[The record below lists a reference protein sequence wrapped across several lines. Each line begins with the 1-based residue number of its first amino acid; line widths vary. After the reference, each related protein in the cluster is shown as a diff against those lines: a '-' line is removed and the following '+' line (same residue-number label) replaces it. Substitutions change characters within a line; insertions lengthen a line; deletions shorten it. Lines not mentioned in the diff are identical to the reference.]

1 MANSEPEVRNGIE
14 VHKGNTNILLIAPH
28 GVETV
33 PMDDENTAALVRRI
47 QGQTGFSALINTLF
61 RKPEGPLSKKRNKGK
76 LDLQNNFANLNKIKQ
91 AEQVKDY
98 ITKIK
103 KVVDTDGLTYVIWI
117 HGIAD
122 ENIKEFGDDVQ
133 CLIGYGQPE
142 AEGTLPRDTAE
153 REFIDLLEKELNE
166 KGIKSILA
174 PTECK
179 YRGWSEDYMNQW
191 FRLKKYDFKQVQSV
205 QLEFKFTGCRDKEAS
220 INDTAEKLVAV
231 FKAVFNIGKEPT
243 PPADETL
250 VQTAYNKLAQVF
262 SKNYERALMEAGQY
276 IVRTFYGGEEGI
288 EDQGYDENMVLSQET
303 IENARDNKS
312 QRKASLHQLFQ
323 KLNENT
329 NSKAPSRG
337 WFYNAVNLVVQHH
350 DMKKL
355 LKTRFH
361 TYGNLF
367 LSHKVALLKVKD
379 STKKQELIEEESKNP
394 STVRDFI
401 QKVQKLVPPGTDK
414 PLTLPSLLKKPD
426 ELIKEEHAEKLTIE
440 ALKSKQARTLENLKK
455 ITKEKHQNVQTE
467 IDTLKK
473 HLETRQKSLEKY
485 VEVQGNIE
493 EAIQFKNNAQQRPK
507 KKASKTKV
515 KEKELRKSI
524 KNNEWTK
531 SKNNFNI
538 STGCSNDCLYCY
550 GRYMPYARKLAKDAE
565 AKGEEWN
572 WKEPTIRQKDVQAKH
587 SLRDGRVGFPTSH
600 DITPDNLQDSLKV
613 LKKILEA
620 GNDVLVI
627 SKPRL
632 DCIKAVCQA
641 FPTYKE
647 KILFRFTISG
657 KSEEVLSFWEPNA
670 PSYDERWEALKYAF
684 DKGFQTSVSIE
695 PMLEYARAQEMVQDF
710 MPYVTDAIWFGKMN
724 HIPAFK
730 DPDGHLKEEL
740 AKVEAGHTEEN
751 IKALYEIYKDNP
763 KIKWK
768 LAFKDVLG
776 IPLPPAPG
784 MDV

>member
-1 MANSEPEVRNGIE
+1 
-14 VHKGNTNILLIAPH
+14 
-28 GVETV
+28 
-33 PMDDENTAALVRRI
+33 
-47 QGQTGFSALINTLF
+47 
-61 RKPEGPLSKKRNKGK
+61 
-76 LDLQNNFANLNKIKQ
+76 
-91 AEQVKDY
+91 
-98 ITKIK
+98 
-103 KVVDTDGLTYVIWI
+103 
-117 HGIAD
+117 
-122 ENIKEFGDDVQ
+122 
-133 CLIGYGQPE
+133 
-142 AEGTLPRDTAE
+142 
-153 REFIDLLEKELNE
+153 
-166 KGIKSILA
+166 
-174 PTECK
+174 
-179 YRGWSEDYMNQW
+179 
-191 FRLKKYDFKQVQSV
+191 
-205 QLEFKFTGCRDKEAS
+205 
-220 INDTAEKLVAV
+220 
-231 FKAVFNIGKEPT
+231 
-243 PPADETL
+243 
-250 VQTAYNKLAQVF
+250 
-262 SKNYERALMEAGQY
+262 
-276 IVRTFYGGEEGI
+276 
-288 EDQGYDENMVLSQET
+288 
-303 IENARDNKS
+303 
-312 QRKASLHQLFQ
+312 
-323 KLNENT
+323 
-329 NSKAPSRG
+329 
-337 WFYNAVNLVVQHH
+337 
-350 DMKKL
+350 MKKL